1 MSYTVTKTYIVPIGE
16 FQYQSPAMITK
27 LNSYI
32 ANNQLNTSSL
42 VRTPYPADPSK
53 ELVTVTTIFIDQATF
68 NEYFQWWQ
76 DNEKTNE
83 TAYNTAKGIAIQY
96 ADPAQ
101 NIIGVKNETTTVLTQ
116 QQPISSDWV
125 HILSTPSTPTP
136 TPTPTPVSA
145 TSIVITNTTF
155 INGNRYDFVC
165 EKDSTPYTVSFIAT
179 GNGIND
185 AQTLVTNFNA
195 AVTNVNSAVT
205 IAVNNDNT
213 VTITDNVGPQVYFAD
228 GTGSPLGT
236 LFVNAGNARW
246 HYQNDSTAG
255 AYILSIS
262 NN

>member
-1 MSYTVTKTYIVPIGE
+1 MSYTVTVLYIVPIGE
-16 FQYQSPAMITK
+16 FQYLSSAMITK

-32 ANNQLNTSSL
+32 ANNQLNTGPL

-53 ELVTVTTIFIDQATF
+53 ELLAVTTVYVDQTTYH
-68 NEYFQWWQ
+68 EYDQWFM
-76 DNEKTNE
+76 DNEDANR
-83 TAYNTAKGIAIQY
+83 TAYNTAKGITRQPTVRN
-96 ADPAQ
+96 D
-101 NIIGVKNETTTVLTQ
+101 TTTVLTQ
-116 QQPISSDWV
+116 QQPLSFDLV
-125 HILSTPSTPTP
+125 RILSTPSTP

-155 INGNRYDFVC
+155 INGNQYNFVC

-195 AVTNVNSAVT
+195 AVTNANSAVT

-236 LFVNAGNARW
+236 LFVNAGNAHW

>member
-1 MSYTVTKTYIVPIGE
+1 MSYTVTRTYIVPIGE
-16 FQYQSPAMITK
+16 FQYLSSAMITK

-53 ELVTVTTIFIDQATF
+53 ELVTVTTIFIDQATY

-83 TAYNTAKGIAIQY
+83 TAYDTAKGIAIQY

-101 NIIGVKNETTTVLTQ
+101 NIISVKNETTTVLTQ
-116 QQPISSDWV
+116 QQPLSSDLV
-125 HILSTPSTPTP
+125 RILSTPSTP

-155 INGNRYDFVC
+155 INGNQYDFVC
-165 EKDSTPYTVSFIAT
+165 EKNSTPYTVSFIAT

-185 AQTLVTNFNA
+185 AQTLVANFNA
-195 AVTNVNSAVT
+195 AVTNADSAVT

-213 VTITDNVGPQVYFAD
+213 VTITDNVGPQVYFVD
-228 GTGSPLGT
+228 GTGSPLRT

-246 HYQNDSTAG
+246 HYKNDSNSDS
-255 AYILSIS
+255 YILSIS

>member
-1 MSYTVTKTYIVPIGE
+1 MSYTVAKTYIVPIGE
-16 FQYQSPAMITK
+16 WQYLSSAMITK

-32 ANNQLNTSSL
+32 ANNQLNIIAL

-53 ELVTVTTIFIDQATF
+53 ELITVTTIFIDQATF
-68 NEYFQWWQ
+68 IEYNQWHQNNE
-76 DNEKTNE
+76 ETNE

-96 ADPAQ
+96 ADLAQ

-116 QQPISSDWV
+116 QQPLSFDLV
-125 HILSTPSTPTP
+125 RILSTPS

-155 INGNRYDFVC
+155 INGNQYDFVC

-236 LFVNAGNARW
+236 LFVNAGNAHW